1 MVVFNMTFDRHLQ
14 AMLLRCR
21 GNNIS
26 LANEILEK
34 LSPEAKERLFR
45 IFQEKEQEIIL
56 WKNKS
61 KKFGI

>member
-1 MVVFNMTFDRHLQ
+1 MIFDSHLK
-14 AMLLRCR
+14 AMLFRCR